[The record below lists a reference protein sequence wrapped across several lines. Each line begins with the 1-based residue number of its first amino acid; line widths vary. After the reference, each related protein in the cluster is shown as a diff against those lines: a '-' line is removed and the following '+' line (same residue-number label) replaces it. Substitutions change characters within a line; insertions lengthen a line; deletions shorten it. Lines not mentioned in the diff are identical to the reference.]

1 MAVFVVRWHWQE
13 LEKQGRFTQNSADN
27 KGNPMLPA
35 NEVLCSLFIPLVITL
50 GLICVVALQYAFHG
64 DEF

>member
-1 MAVFVVRWHWQE
+1 MQPQPE
-13 LEKQGRFTQNSADN
+13 
-27 KGNPMLPA
+27 M
-35 NEVLCSLFIPLVITL
+35 CSLFVPLLITL